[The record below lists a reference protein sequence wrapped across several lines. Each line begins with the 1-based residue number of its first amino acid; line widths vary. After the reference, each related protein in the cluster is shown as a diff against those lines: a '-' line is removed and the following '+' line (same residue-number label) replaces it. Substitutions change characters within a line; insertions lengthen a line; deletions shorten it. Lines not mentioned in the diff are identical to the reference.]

1 MNPGSKAHPEI
12 RGYKQNK
19 VNGLTLKIDL
29 HVHTCYSYDAVT
41 TLGEVGAYSKKR
53 GLDGIAITDHDTL
66 RGALKLTRESE
77 LIIIPG
83 VEITT
88 LQGHVL
94 ALNITTP
101 IPPRLG
107 LSETIQKIHD
117 AGGIAVAPHLTAVGK
132 AGVGLGRVAQTLRLD
147 AIEVINS
154 AAFPF
159 FLSTYLSR
167 RLAAELS
174 LPQTAGSDSHIPQ
187 TIGMAYTV
195 IDADPE
201 VDEIIR
207 AIKMGATIPIGRPV
221 PWMMRIR
228 KLALSLK
235 VGG

>member
-1 MNPGSKAHPEI
+1 
-12 RGYKQNK
+12 
-19 VNGLTLKIDL
+19 V
-29 HVHTCYSYDAVT
+29 V
-41 TLGEVGAYSKKR
+41 AYSKKR

-66 RGALKLTRESE
+66 CGALKLTRESE

-88 LQGHVL
+88 RQGHVL

-101 IPPRLG
+101 ISPRLD
-107 LSETIQKIHD
+107 LSETVQRIHD
-117 AGGIAVAPHLTAVGK
+117 VGGIAVAAHLTAVGK
-132 AGVGLGRVAQTLRLD
+132 KGLGLGRVTQTLDLD

-154 AAFPF
+154 GAFPY

-174 LPQTAGSDSHIPQ
+174 LSQTAGSDSHIPQ

-207 AIKMGATIPIGRPV
+207 AIKRGATIPTGRPI
-221 PWMMRIR
+221 PWMMRLQ

>member
-1 MNPGSKAHPEI
+1 MNT
-12 RGYKQNK
+12 
-19 VNGLTLKIDL
+19 LTLKIDL
-29 HVHTCYSYDAVT
+29 HVHTCYSYDAII
-41 TLGEVGAYSKKR
+41 TLEEVVAYSKKR

-66 RGALKLTRESE
+66 CGALKLTRESE

-88 LQGHVL
+88 RQGHVL

-101 IPPRLG
+101 ISPRLG
-107 LSETIQKIHD
+107 LSETIQRIHD
-117 AGGIAVAPHLTAVGK
+117 AGGIAVAAHPTAVGK
-132 AGVGLGRVAQTLRLD
+132 EGLGLGRVTQTLDLD

-154 AAFPF
+154 AAFPY

-174 LPQTAGSDSHIPQ
+174 LPQTAGSDSHIPE

-201 VDEIIR
+201 VDEIIH
-207 AIKMGATIPIGRPV
+207 AIKRGATIPTGKPI
-221 PWMMRIR
+221 PWMMRLQ

-235 VGG
+235 WGDESAIPQSPQADRCSN